1 MKSKHILK
9 IALCIG
15 CFFFI
20 TNSFAQ
26 KKTINY
32 YPYAMYWVNFDAKKP
47 NHLNSVQV
55 MFIGSIKSTKCSE
68 NGRYGWQ
75 SGIGHQFREHVEAYY
90 KSKLGVYSKR
100 AKDAGGYWRFGAI
113 QDLPG
118 VRARMAKRYPR
129 VVFVNDFTFY
139 CK

>member
-1 MKSKHILK
+1 MKSKHIMK

-15 CFFFI
+15 CFFFL
-20 TNSFAQ
+20 TKGLAQ
-26 KKTINY
+26 KKAINY
-32 YPYAMYWVNFDAKKP
+32 YPYALYYVNYDAKKP

-55 MFIGSIKSTKCSE
+55 MFIGSLKTTSCSE
-68 NGRYGWQ
+68 SGRYGWQ
-75 SGIGHQFREHVEAYY
+75 SAIGHQFREHIEAYY
-90 KSKLGVYSKR
+90 KSKLGVYSR
-100 AKDAGGYWRFGAI
+100 PTKDAGGYWRFGAI

-129 VVFVNDFTFY
+129 VVFINDFTFY